1 MLQNVVDGENKEI
14 NFNILT
20 DVNSNNNRYEY
31 SYENYIIKFDIQNNK
46 LTIEIQNKINS
57 QKYQKQYTQD
67 ELIEINKVF
76 SMFDNVEECINII
89 EINKNNFS
97 IVIEDNTCNLT
108 IKLDVQ
114 ELPKNNISDKI
125 IFKIPLTELKLDKNN
140 SNMSQINRNLKCLKI
155 ESNVSMESI
164 NNASP
169 HNSIKSNNSNI
180 NLENINNII
189 QNLLSKID
197 ILSKENKEI
206 NFNILTDVN
215 SNNNRYE
222 YSYESYIIKFDIQ
235 NNKLTIEIQNKI
247 NTQKYQKQYTQD
259 ELIEINKVFSMFDS
273 VEECINII
281 EINKNNFSISNEDN
295 ICNLIIKLDVEEL
308 PKNNIS
314 DKIIFKIPLIS
325 DLKLEK
331 NSSNMSQI
339 NKNLKCLKIES
350 NVSMESINNASPHNS
365 NRSNNSNINLEN
377 INNIV
382 QNLVSKIDILSKE
395 NKEIK
400 ERLNVLEENN
410 NKLIKLIKE
419 NRINSLKEKYNSDNT
434 SINLFNNNLSK
445 IEINNK
451 IILDENFDPGALS
464 LLNQSDSQNE
474 NQNFLTKV
482 YKNFLKNKTKNK
494 NEIEEGLIHKKIKK
508 DNQEPINIINKE
520 QNLDLFS
527 DKFDTYI
534 YDDIGFFKGNS
545 NQTPLDIKKNN
556 NKSYDF
562 MRNNNI
568 MNIDEKEEKKNLIR
582 KKNNSDYVD
591 NGLWS
596 VNESY
601 NMVGACLHNEEINK
615 NKKKED
621 DLIEIN
627 QKDESQEDEY
637 MF

>member
-1 MLQNVVDGENKEI
+1 MIQNVVKG
-14 NFNILT
+14 
-20 DVNSNNNRYEY
+20 
-31 SYENYIIKFDIQNNK
+31 
-46 LTIEIQNKINS
+46 
-57 QKYQKQYTQD
+57 
-67 ELIEINKVF
+67 
-76 SMFDNVEECINII
+76 
-89 EINKNNFS
+89 
-97 IVIEDNTCNLT
+97 
-108 IKLDVQ
+108 
-114 ELPKNNISDKI
+114 
-125 IFKIPLTELKLDKNN
+125 
-140 SNMSQINRNLKCLKI
+140 
-155 ESNVSMESI
+155 
-164 NNASP
+164 
-169 HNSIKSNNSNI
+169 
-180 NLENINNII
+180 
-189 QNLLSKID
+189 
-197 ILSKENKEI
+197 ENKEI

-464 LLNQSDSQNE
+464 LLNQSDSQND
-474 NQNFLTKV
+474 NQNYLTKV

-494 NEIEEGLIHKKIKK
+494 NDIEEGGLIHKKIKK
-508 DNQEPINIINKE
+508 DNQEQMNIINKDK
-520 QNLDLFS
+520 NLDLYS
-527 DKFDTYI
+527 DKSDIYI
-534 YDDIGFFKGNS
+534 VDDIGFFKGNS
-545 NQTPLDIKKNN
+545 SKTPIDFKKNN
-556 NKSYDF
+556 EDYFK
-562 MRNNNI
+562 MRNNI
-568 MNIDEKEEKKNLIR
+568 MNIDEKEEKKNFKENKI
-582 KKNNSDYVD
+582 NHDYGN

-601 NMVGACLHNEEINK
+601 NMVGACLHNEDINK

-621 DLIEIN
+621 DLIELN
-627 QKDESQEDEY
+627 QKDDSQDDEY

>member
-1 MLQNVVDGENKEI
+1 MLQNIVEGENKEI

-20 DVNSNNNRYEY
+20 DVSSNNNRYEY

-46 LTIEIQNKINS
+46 LTIEIQNKTNS

-97 IVIEDNTCNLT
+97 IVIEDNLCNLT

-197 ILSKENKEI
+197 I
-206 NFNILTDVN
+206 F
-215 SNNNRYE
+215 
-222 YSYESYIIKFDIQ
+222 
-235 NNKLTIEIQNKI
+235 
-247 NTQKYQKQYTQD
+247 
-259 ELIEINKVFSMFDS
+259 
-273 VEECINII
+273 
-281 EINKNNFSISNEDN
+281 
-295 ICNLIIKLDVEEL
+295 
-308 PKNNIS
+308 
-314 DKIIFKIPLIS
+314 
-325 DLKLEK
+325 
-331 NSSNMSQI
+331 
-339 NKNLKCLKIES
+339 
-350 NVSMESINNASPHNS
+350 
-365 NRSNNSNINLEN
+365 
-377 INNIV
+377 
-382 QNLVSKIDILSKE
+382 SKE

-464 LLNQSDSQNE
+464 LLNQNDSQNE
-474 NQNFLTKV
+474 NQNYLTKI

-545 NQTPLDIKKNN
+545 RLTPLDIKKNN

>member
-1 MLQNVVDGENKEI
+1 
-14 NFNILT
+14 
-20 DVNSNNNRYEY
+20 
-31 SYENYIIKFDIQNNK
+31 
-46 LTIEIQNKINS
+46 
-57 QKYQKQYTQD
+57 
-67 ELIEINKVF
+67 
-76 SMFDNVEECINII
+76 
-89 EINKNNFS
+89 
-97 IVIEDNTCNLT
+97 
-108 IKLDVQ
+108 
-114 ELPKNNISDKI
+114 
-125 IFKIPLTELKLDKNN
+125 
-140 SNMSQINRNLKCLKI
+140 
-155 ESNVSMESI
+155 
-164 NNASP
+164 
-169 HNSIKSNNSNI
+169 
-180 NLENINNII
+180 
-189 QNLLSKID
+189 
-197 ILSKENKEI
+197 
-206 NFNILTDVN
+206 
-215 SNNNRYE
+215 
-222 YSYESYIIKFDIQ
+222 
-235 NNKLTIEIQNKI
+235 
-247 NTQKYQKQYTQD
+247 
-259 ELIEINKVFSMFDS
+259 MFDS

-281 EINKNNFSISNEDN
+281 EINKNNFSITNEDN

-314 DKIIFKIPLIS
+314 DKIIFKIPLIP

-464 LLNQSDSQNE
+464 LLNQSDSQND
-474 NQNFLTKV
+474 NQNYLTKV

-494 NEIEEGLIHKKIKK
+494 NDIEEGGLIHKKIKK
-508 DNQEPINIINKE
+508 DNQEQINIINKDK
-520 QNLDLFS
+520 NLDLYS
-527 DKFDTYI
+527 DKSDIYI
-534 YDDIGFFKGNS
+534 VDDIGFFKGNS
-545 NQTPLDIKKNN
+545 SKTPIDFKKNN
-556 NKSYDF
+556 EDYF
-562 MRNNNI
+562 RMRNNI
-568 MNIDEKEEKKNLIR
+568 MNIDEKAEKKNFKENKI
-582 KKNNSDYVD
+582 NHDYGN

-601 NMVGACLHNEEINK
+601 NMVGACLHNEDINK

-621 DLIEIN
+621 DLIELN
-627 QKDESQEDEY
+627 QKDDSQDDEY